1 VIDPDEKLFSA
12 MIGLSSGEWEK
23 QQMATLL
30 EQLAS
35 PWKDHD

>member
-1 VIDPDEKLFSA
+1 
-12 MIGLSSGEWEK
+12 MIGLSSGEWK
-23 QQMATLL
+23 KPQMAALL

>member
-1 VIDPDEKLFSA
+1 VKD
-12 MIGLSSGEWEK
+12 SGEWKK